1 MHAHHKKLLRDFW
14 LISPGK
20 PPTGKTSQRGEIFN
34 FFSKIMDRNTT
45 YLHHRFLHKI
55 WKFVLSKY
63 TSLTPSISVLIKC
76 IRTAI
81 KDSRTVPRILCYLLT
96 CRTAINVTV
105 PSSKSV
111 QELMQ
116 RTAGN
121 TPRNS
126 CRN

>member
-1 MHAHHKKLLRDFW
+1 MMSVQHLMQAVQT
-14 LISPGK
+14 SK
-20 PPTGKTSQRGEIFN
+20 P
-34 FFSKIMDRNTT
+34 
-45 YLHHRFLHKI
+45 RFLCCEI
-55 WKFVLSKY
+55 NADRIVINGS
-63 TSLTPSISVLIKC
+63 
-76 IRTAI
+76 RTAI
-81 KDSRTVPRILCYLLT
+81 KDSRTLPRILCYLLT
-96 CRTAINVTV
+96 DRTAINVTV